1 MASPMNNSSNNLS
14 GDRLLKT
21 KTSASCY
28 IGMKKHDTFPG
39 EQPEMPVPKVQIE
52 IKQPHDPQEP
62 KVPGEDPQQVPDELP
77 PGESQPEEPKLK
89 QG

>member
-1 MASPMNNSSNNLS
+1 MNNSSNNLS

-21 KTSASCY
+21 KTSGSCY

-39 EQPEMPVPKVQIE
+39 EQFEMPVPKVQPE

-62 KVPGEDPQQVPDELP
+62 KVPQEDPRQVPDELP
-77 PGESQPEEPKLK
+77 PMESQPEEPKLK